1 MTTTYP
7 ITFVRAYETKTG
19 RIGVVYALNGRSCA
33 TFIPASLLDA
43 DRDADVDVVIAW
55 IAKSL
60 GIPRQIAVVDPRVV
74 RAREIAARL
83 TSSDYGTTATM
94 WSAGDNVRVYVK
106 LGKRRQ
112 DIGYVVINADMSIND
127 HTTHVDLSEL
137 LNA

>member
-19 RIGVVYALNGRSCA
+19 RIGVVYALNGRKAA
-33 TFIPASLLDA
+33 TFIPDGLLDA

-60 GIPRQIAVVDPRVV
+60 GIQPKAPVADPRIAM
-74 RAREIAARL
+74 AREIAARL

-106 LGKRRQ
+106 LGKRQ
-112 DIGYVVINADMSIND
+112 DIGYVALNSDMSITD
-127 HTTHVDLSEL
+127 HTTHIDLSEL